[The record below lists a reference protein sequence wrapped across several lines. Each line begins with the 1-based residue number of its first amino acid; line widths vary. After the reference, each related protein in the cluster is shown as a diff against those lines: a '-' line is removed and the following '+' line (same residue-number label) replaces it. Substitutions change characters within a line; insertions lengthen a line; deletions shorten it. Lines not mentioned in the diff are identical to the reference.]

1 MYRLQLAGVADN
13 EINTSIGIF
22 KAGFPVQPKK
32 TLCRACMDI
41 GLIGQ
46 GGLELGLNGRGLQGC
61 RSLTITEDYTD
72 GHAAL

>member
-1 MYRLQLAGVADN
+1 
-13 EINTSIGIF
+13 
-22 KAGFPVQPKK
+22 
-32 TLCRACMDI
+32 MDI